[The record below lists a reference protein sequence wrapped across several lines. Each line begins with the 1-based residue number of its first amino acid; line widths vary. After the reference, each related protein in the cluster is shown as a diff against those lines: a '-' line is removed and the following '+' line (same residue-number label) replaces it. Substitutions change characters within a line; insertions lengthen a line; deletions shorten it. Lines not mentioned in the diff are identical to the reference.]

1 MSNAPQDRK
10 PFTEFV
16 GRWQGELRRVW
27 DSLPEETRQEL
38 YDLLK
43 DLPIDPS
50 DWRSLV
56 GRAMEHID
64 VAIAGKQKVAIVGPA
79 NAGKSTLYNQFV
91 RKSTDKARVSAVP
104 GTTRQAQQADAGI
117 FSVID
122 TPGADAV
129 GAVGQKEKELAL
141 GAAQQAD
148 VLVVVFDATHGVRPP
163 EQKLFGELVALDKP
177 TVAVLNKIDVIPAGE
192 RSQVIGKA
200 AAALGVVG
208 DQLIATSALN
218 GEGLHRIILAVA
230 KIEPGIVVALAEAL
244 PEYRWQLAGVTIAR
258 AASTAAAIAVT
269 PLPFLDFI
277 PLVAV
282 QSTMVLGIARIYSFK
297 ITPARARE
305 LIATFG
311 VAVLGRT
318 LFHELAKLG
327 GPPGWLVAAAV
338 AAGTTVA
345 IGYGS
350 AVWFE
355 NGEKLSTDA
364 MRQISR
370 QISQAVIQRLKD
382 LGRRRP
388 QRTTLRERVQEAL
401 GELPPSEPS
410 E

>member
-1 MSNAPQDRK
+1 MKMAGSGEREA
-10 PFTEFV
+10 FGEFV
-16 GRWQGELRRVW
+16 GRWQGEMQKAW
-27 DSLPEETRQEL
+27 DLLPDETRQEL

-43 DLPIDPS
+43 DLPVDPS

-56 GRAMEHID
+56 GRAMEHFD
-64 VAIAGKQKVAIVGPA
+64 VAIGAKHQVAIVGPA

-91 RKSTDKARVSAVP
+91 RHAADKAQVSAVP
-104 GTTRQAQQADAGI
+104 GTTRQAQRADAGV

-122 TPGADAV
+122 TPGADAA
-129 GAVGQKEKELAL
+129 GAVGQKEKTLAL
-141 GAAQQAD
+141 EAAGQAD
-148 VLVVVFDATHGVRPP
+148 VLVVVFDATYGVRSP
-163 EQKLFGELVALDKP
+163 EKELFDELAALDKP
-177 TVAVLNKIDVIPAGE
+177 AVVVLNKMDAVPPGD
-192 RSQVIGKA
+192 RNQVIGQA
-200 AAALGVVG
+200 AAILRLRV
-208 DQLIATSALN
+208 DQLIPTSALN
-218 GEGLHRIILAVA
+218 GDNLHRIILAVA
-230 KIEPGIVVALAEAL
+230 KSEPGIVVALAEAV
-244 PEYRWQLAGVTIAR
+244 PEYRWQLAGVSIAR

-282 QSTMVLGIARIYSFK
+282 QATMVLGIARIYSFK

-311 VAVLGRT
+311 MAVLGRT

-345 IGYGS
+345 IGYGA

-355 NGEKLSTDA
+355 HGQRLSRET
-364 MRQISR
+364 MKQITE
-370 QISQAVIQRLKD
+370 QISQTIIQRLKD
-382 LGRRRP
+382 LGQRKP
-388 QRTTLRERVQEAL
+388 QRVTLRQRVQEAL
-401 GELPPSEPS
+401 GDLPRSTE

>member
-1 MSNAPQDRK
+1 MRNETQDRQ

-16 GRWQGELRRVW
+16 GRWQGELKRVW
-27 DSLPEETRQEL
+27 DSLPDDTRQEL

-43 DLPIDPS
+43 DLPVDPS

-64 VAIAGKQKVAIVGPA
+64 VAMGGKQRVAIVGPA

-91 RKSTDKARVSAVP
+91 RHSDDKAKVSAIP

-129 GAVGQKEKELAL
+129 GAVGQREKAMAL
-141 GAAQQAD
+141 EAAQQAD
-148 VLVVVFDATHGVRPP
+148 VLVVVFDATHGIRPP
-163 EQKLFGELVALDKP
+163 EQVLFGELVDLDKP
-177 TVAVLNKIDVIPAGE
+177 TVAVLNKIDAVPAKE
-192 RSQVIGKA
+192 RNQVIGKA
-200 AAALGVVG
+200 AAALGIKG
-208 DQLIATSALN
+208 DQMIATSALK
-218 GEGLHRIILAVA
+218 GEGLHRVILAVA
-230 KIEPGIVVALAEAL
+230 KSEPGVVIALAEAL
-244 PEYRWQLAGVTIAR
+244 PEYRWQLAGVSIAR

-269 PLPFLDFI
+269 PLPFLDFF

-282 QSTMVLGIARIYSFK
+282 QSTMVLGIARIYAFK

-311 VAVLGRT
+311 MAVLGRT

-345 IGYGS
+345 IGYGA

-355 NGEKLSTDA
+355 NGERLSSET

-370 QISQAVIQRLKD
+370 QISQSIIQRLKD

-388 QRTTLRERVQEAL
+388 QRATLRERVQEAL
-401 GELPPSEPS
+401 GELPLADRTE
-410 E
+410 